1 MPTVRTAAADPLTTS
16 GDLLVVGAFKGGIA
30 APGVAAVLDALGLD
44 EVPSTAS
51 FRGEAGQRLRLA
63 APGLAVG
70 SVLFVG
76 LGRMDAVDAEGL
88 RRAAG
93 VAASEARCLPG
104 VERVVTTL
112 AHLHPR
118 ASSITALAE
127 GFVLGGHVERRFRE
141 PRPGEADLTA
151 TELLVLV
158 PSSLA
163 AAAQGAAE
171 RGVVYAEAAVR
182 ARALV
187 DLPPDRKQPPEL
199 ATRFAELC
207 SPGCEVTVRD
217 EDWLAAEGFGAL
229 SAVGRGSA
237 APPRLVEL
245 RYRPARPTGTVTL
258 VGKGITFDTGG
269 VSLKRGEGMA
279 GMKADMAG
287 AAAVAAAC
295 SALADLGV
303 TVEVTA
309 LLGLAENAIG
319 ADAQRPGDVVTAR
332 DGQTIE
338 VLDTD
343 AEGRLVLADLLAYAA
358 ESRPDAV
365 VDVATLTGTA
375 VAALGSY
382 ASALFAS
389 DDDVA
394 SGLAQAAAAT
404 GEAQWRLPLWSDLE
418 RFLDSDVADVANI
431 GDEPGGG
438 AIVAALFLRR
448 FTAGLPWAH
457 LDIAGPALLSKGL
470 ARDHLPVGAT
480 GVATRTLLAWLEG
493 RSAA

>member
-30 APGVAAVLDALGLD
+30 APGVAAVLDALGLE
-44 EVPSTAS
+44 EVPSTSA

-63 APGLAVG
+63 APGLPVG

-76 LGRMDAVDAEGL
+76 LGRMDAVDGEGL

-93 VAASEARCLPG
+93 IAAREAWGMPG

-118 ASSITALAE
+118 ASSVAALAE
-127 GFVLGGHVERRFRE
+127 GFVLGGHVERRFRQ
-141 PRPGEADLTA
+141 PRPGEADLSG

-163 AAAQGAAE
+163 AAAQRAAE

-182 ARALV
+182 ARELV
-187 DLPPDRKQPPEL
+187 DLPPDRKRPPEL
-199 ATRFAELC
+199 ATRLAALC

-217 EDWLAAEGFGAL
+217 ADWLAAEGFGAL
-229 SAVGRGSA
+229 AAVGRGSA

-245 RYRPARPTGTVTL
+245 RYRPAEPTGAVTL

-269 VSLKRGEGMA
+269 ISLKRGEAMA

-303 TVEVTA
+303 GVEVTA

-358 ESRPDAV
+358 EARPEAI

-382 ASALFAS
+382 ASALFS
-389 DDDVA
+389 PDDDLA
-394 SGLAQAAAAT
+394 EGLAQAAAAT
-404 GEAQWRLPLWSDLE
+404 GEAQWRLPLWGDLE

-438 AIVAALFLRR
+438 AIVAALFLQR
-448 FTAGLPWAH
+448 FTGGLPWAH
-457 LDIAGPALLSKGL
+457 LDIAGPALLSEEL

-493 RSAA
+493 RSP